1 MDHVWSGRVLTLC
14 SRPVMP
20 DENRKPFIDK
30 LGGVFHIDDADI
42 GDFPAVV
49 EMYDNFI
56 PMAVTQGLP
65 PSEPQ
70 TRHQWV
76 KKLLNSGANLVAWHE
91 QKIVGHAA
99 LIMEPTR
106 SDGEYLIF
114 VEKSFRNRGV
124 GTELTVA
131 AMDRAT
137 SAGLTSVW
145 LTVEALNFRAIKL
158 YRKIGFVFCD
168 TGERERTMIL
178 KL

>member
-1 MDHVWSGRVLTLC
+1 
-14 SRPVMP
+14 MP
-20 DENRKPFIDK
+20 DENRKACIDK

-42 GDFPAVV
+42 EDFPAVV
-49 EMYDNFI
+49 EMYDNFV

-65 PSEPQ
+65 PSELQ
-70 TRHQWV
+70 TRHEWV
-76 KKLLNSGANLVAWHE
+76 QSLLKSGANLVAWHE
-91 QKIVGHAA
+91 RKVVGHSA
-99 LIMEPTR
+99 LIIEPERT
-106 SDGEYLIF
+106 DGEYLIF

-131 AMDRAT
+131 SMDRAKLL
-137 SAGLTSVW
+137 GLTSVW

-168 TGERERTMIL
+168 TGERERTMML